1 MAKFI
6 ELYEEGITILLNAD
20 QITAIAEHDKDYS
33 DIYMIGDDEPTRVNT
48 SLDDIC
54 KQLERL
60 TILADID

>member
-6 ELYEEGITILLNAD
+6 ELYEEGRTILLNAD
-20 QITAIAEHDKDYS
+20 QITAIAEHDKDYA